1 MNIVFEFLKLEYYNH
16 YHVYKK
22 AEKYFEEI
30 NDAAPNLLMNYGN
43 FTFPPQ
49 FLISK
54 LSRAL
59 RVGGEGELVAENEL
73 TFGDFEMDPEDV
85 PANTIF
91 QIYLSLSF
99 YYSGRY
105 EDAARIIN
113 NLLNEV
119 SLKNYPFVL
128 MEVKALLA
136 LQYCLQQDIE
146 LFNQLSNS
154 IQRQIRLLGKD
165 ACENVLLFLKMLKSA
180 LSEAA
185 RDKHKKITEIA
196 ERIRMIPQ
204 SNYFSPTT
212 FIRLD
217 EPLIK
222 KLSGIKY

>member
-1 MNIVFEFLKLEYYNH
+1 MQNVAALYSSHRLYVFLSCMNVFHQLFVEQEERTQEGGEAIEDIFIKVQKIFENYPLDPIYYHLNIVFEFLKLEYYNH

-91 QIYLSLSF
+91 QIYQSLCF

-119 SLKNYPFVL
+119 SLKNYPFV
-128 MEVKALLA
+128 
-136 LQYCLQQDIE
+136 
-146 LFNQLSNS
+146 
-154 IQRQIRLLGKD
+154 
-165 ACENVLLFLKMLKSA
+165 
-180 LSEAA
+180 
-185 RDKHKKITEIA
+185 
-196 ERIRMIPQ
+196 
-204 SNYFSPTT
+204 
-212 FIRLD
+212 
-217 EPLIK
+217 
-222 KLSGIKY
+222 